1 LLTKTN
7 SVKVLCT
14 TCGKRAAFYYR
25 QSSGEKLCPV
35 CLEESLE
42 NHIKHSFSKRVKLGK
57 NPVILTYIP
66 PERVLEGF
74 LLAYM
79 LAKIEKKFG
88 GVVNV
93 ASPRNV
99 LGVIKKT
106 GLNEYLGR
114 NGNVVYRV
122 IEETGEE
129 LECYTMKSL
138 ENSLRIL
145 EGSPDLI
152 KGVHAILLPYTLT
165 DLNEAFLEHVILGVG
180 SLESLRAEKRMIN
193 GAPLILPYAQVDRV
207 DVVAL
212 SHALKFVGL
221 LNSEFAS
228 CRVRC
233 RDGKLVRELVIH
245 VTLKHPELTHT
256 MLRSINFFSA

>member
-1 LLTKTN
+1 MLTKTN
-7 SVKVLCT
+7 STKVLCT
-14 TCGKRAAFYYR
+14 TCGRRTAFYYR
-25 QSSGEKLCPV
+25 QSSGEKLCSV

-57 NPVILTYIP
+57 NPVILVYIP

-79 LAKIEKKFG
+79 LSKIEKKFG

-93 ASPRNV
+93 ASSGNV
-99 LGVIKKT
+99 LGAIKRL
-106 GLNEYLGR
+106 GLDEYLER
-114 NGNVVYRV
+114 NENVMYRV
-122 IEETGEE
+122 IGGITEE

-145 EGSPDLI
+145 EGNPELI

-165 DLNEAFLEHVILGVG
+165 DLNEAFLEHVILGIG
-180 SLESLRAEKRMIN
+180 NLKSLRAEKHLIN
-193 GAPLILPYAQVDRV
+193 GVPLILPYAQVDRV
-207 DVVAL
+207 DVIAL

-221 LNSEFAS
+221 LNSEFTS
-228 CRVRC
+228 HNVGC
-233 RDGKLVRELVIH
+233 RDGKLVRELVIQ
-245 VTLKHPELTHT
+245 VTMKHPELTHT
-256 MLRSINFFSA
+256 MLRSINFFST